1 MMSTLSRLC
10 VVALYLAVGSAQA
23 SDLHALW
30 DGQCGGCHGH
40 AGDFARQAL
49 DLRDGVVF
57 GRASGQKLDDFLVR
71 HNGGYSPAQIAAL
84 ADMLAGQMGR
94 GPEFRTHCGGC
105 HDTAAQL
112 VRDWVVRRDGVLV
125 GLASGLPL
133 TDFLR
138 RHGGADD
145 ASRAQ
150 IIQSLN
156 QIETEINHR

>member
-1 MMSTLSRLC
+1 MRGLGPWL
-10 VVALYLAVGSAQA
+10 VVAVLAALPAGAE
-23 SDLHALW
+23 DLHALW

-40 AGDFARQAL
+40 AGDFARQTL
-49 DLRDGVVF
+49 DLRDGVIF
-57 GRASGQKLDDFLVR
+57 GRVSGQKLDDFLVR
-71 HNGGYSPAQIAAL
+71 HNGGYSPARITAL

-94 GPEFRTHCGGC
+94 GPEFRAHCGGC

-125 GLASGLPL
+125 GLASGRPL
-133 TDFLR
+133 ADFLR

-145 ASRAQ
+145 DSRAR
-150 IIQSLN
+150 IIESLN

>member
-1 MMSTLSRLC
+1 MRGLVPWL
-10 VVALYLAVGSAQA
+10 VVAVLAALPAGAE
-23 SDLHALW
+23 DLHALW

-49 DLRDGVVF
+49 ELRDGVVF
-57 GRASGQKLDDFLVR
+57 GRSSGQKLDGFLIR
-71 HNGGYSPAQIAAL
+71 HNGGYSAAQIAAL
-84 ADMLAGQMGR
+84 TDMLAGQMGR

-125 GLASGLPL
+125 GLASGQPL
-133 TDFLR
+133 ADFLH

-150 IIQSLN
+150 IIESLH